1 MRFSKIKLSNKLII
15 AFSLMI
21 ILIMGVSSLAILRLS
36 QINGTINQL
45 IDVENEKVSAAYNM
59 RGSLNK
65 IAISIRNIS
74 ISNDMNYMNE
84 QKKILDKNKII
95 YYENEDKLGS
105 LVYTE
110 KGKEIYKE
118 IKKNSESAF
127 SAFDEAVNLGMRT
140 GVSTEELQNMITKIE
155 KPQDELLLSIENM
168 IAAQNNLMKSQGQ
181 LSKEI
186 TDSSKQQMVILLWE
200 FYLCS

>member
-1 MRFSKIKLSNKLII
+1 MYWEKKGGIVMRFSKIKLSNKLII

-84 QKKILDKNKII
+84 QKK
-95 YYENEDKLGS
+95 Y
-105 LVYTE
+105 
-110 KGKEIYKE
+110 
-118 IKKNSESAF
+118 
-127 SAFDEAVNLGMRT
+127 
-140 GVSTEELQNMITKIE
+140 
-155 KPQDELLLSIENM
+155 
-168 IAAQNNLMKSQGQ
+168 
-181 LSKEI
+181 
-186 TDSSKQQMVILLWE
+186 
-200 FYLCS
+200 